1 MAIPILITAGAVT
14 IATKTIVRSLVFVL
28 LTSGVGWFPP
38 NRDPVHHVTFLC
50 PLCRE
55 LGRTVTLRAELDP
68 ASTVTDLQGGCAH
81 AATFGELAQTLEE
94 TWMLIEAAL
103 DAASGELGSDA

>member
-1 MAIPILITAGAVT
+1 MAIPILITAGAAS

-28 LTSGVGWFPP
+28 LTSGVGWSPP

-55 LGRTVTLRAELDP
+55 LGRTVTLRAELDATP
-68 ASTVTDLQGGCAH
+68 TVTDLQGGCVH
-81 AATFGELAQTLEE
+81 AAAFGELGQTLK
-94 TWMLIEAAL
+94 
-103 DAASGELGSDA
+103 